1 MWYVFVMFAS
11 VYETYVCVVGSL
23 CTGQTETVNIYFLW
37 LQFSA
42 VSEGPF
48 IFARFSSS
56 SFAARTWRDFLR
68 LHVCFVLEAAGVV
81 FLLFG
86 LNIQLRPPTLSEK
99 AEISSLNLQI
109 QISS

>member
-1 MWYVFVMFAS
+1 MLEAAQTFKLKLTNLSSFLEEKSCLNLSELLSLVMWYVFVMFAS

-56 SFAARTWRDFLR
+56 SFAART
-68 LHVCFVLEAAGVV
+68 
-81 FLLFG
+81 
-86 LNIQLRPPTLSEK
+86 
-99 AEISSLNLQI
+99 
-109 QISS
+109 